1 MARDSRAD
9 LEEERRLFYVA
20 LTRAR
25 SRLVLSYALTRFR
38 HGNLCYGE
46 PSRFLFEIDKA
57 FLAQP
62 ALLRSGSPAPA
73 SAASLPWGAGRST
86 SPSSSGT
93 ARPGSGTARPY
104 SGPARPATG
113 TARPYSGPARP
124 ASGPARPAPFR
135 ALDRAQPRGWGMI
148 LPP

>member
-1 MARDSRAD
+1 
-9 LEEERRLFYVA
+9 LFYVA

-62 ALLRSGSPAPA
+62 ALLRSGSQAP
-73 SAASLPWGAGRST
+73 SPAASLPWGGGRST
-86 SPSSSGT
+86 SPSGSGP
-93 ARPGSGTARPY
+93 ARPGSGPSRPGSGPSRPYPGAARPE
-104 SGPARPATG
+104 S
-113 TARPYSGPARP
+113 
-124 ASGPARPAPFR
+124 ASSRPAPLPGPGSGPDPR
-135 ALDRAQPRGWGMI
+135 AIW
-148 LPP
+148 